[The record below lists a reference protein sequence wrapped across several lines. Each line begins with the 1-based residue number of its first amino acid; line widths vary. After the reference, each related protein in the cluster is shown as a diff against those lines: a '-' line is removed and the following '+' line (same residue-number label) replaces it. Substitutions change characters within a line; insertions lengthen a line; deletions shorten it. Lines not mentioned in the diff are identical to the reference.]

1 MARQP
6 FYGRGPGPAIAR
18 MDMQAATAP
27 GRAYGQMYANLGKI
41 AGDTI
46 KQYGLNKEKQGKL
59 TDKIE
64 NRLKLDPSIAQ
75 RLTMSGD
82 EDYDKTNVTD
92 MEKLTKGELG
102 LKGLQRLDSAM
113 ATINEVDLQKRAEQ
127 DREIANLYKN
137 TLTKQVEQSTASK
150 KLIDEFKQK
159 EVKNESLLRRSYVTQ
174 GNNLAERLKNAPSP
188 KEARKIFDNFDPN
201 QQTLVKNLNAVENGS
216 FPLDN
221 LGFDP
226 LKTQQYTKG
235 KFDIRKLLGE
245 VGEQETEAAKEKES
259 TKYYQGL
266 REELE
271 TNTTIQMGDIDNMK
285 PRELWIASN
294 ESNIALQEPLENFDP
309 SKVEQYKQAVLQT
322 QRATIEGRG
331 QQQIVDAGAII
342 APGGPFFKAPD
353 GSLAR
358 VGTATENTPESKAKN
373 TQSVIEKGIDDADK
387 VVLSRKPLDI
397 PMAAGKDLG
406 GMFEDVMNYS
416 LGLVGI
422 EGQTFDDIS
431 QKMFG
436 VDLELGDRQK
446 SVKQLNSINMQ
457 ILPLLVGSINS
468 RGNVWT
474 QKLVKDEV
482 IAGPNMSNADVRDR
496 LSEYPGLLNIAYQNA
511 LTTLN
516 NPAVNQGTELYAKAQ
531 EIALKEPTIRKQ
543 LDYAL
548 GNIQPPDSSYK
559 MSPNMRK
566 ILDTAN
572 SPQDVDSN
580 ASTGVID
587 PGLQSMSTEDLN
599 KMRADLLNLRDN

>member
-1 MARQP
+1 MK
-6 FYGRGPGPAIAR
+6 
-18 MDMQAATAP
+18 
-27 GRAYGQMYANLGKI
+27 LL
-41 AGDTI
+41 I
-46 KQYGLNKEKQGKL
+46 KKNITDLQKL
-59 TDKIE
+59 AD
-64 NRLKLDPSIAQ
+64 
-75 RLTMSGD
+75 
-82 EDYDKTNVTD
+82 
-92 MEKLTKGELG
+92 GELG
-102 LKGLQRLDSAM
+102 IKGMERLRGAM
-113 ATINEVDLQKRAEQ
+113 ARLEIIDSKADKEE
-127 DREIANLYKN
+127 DRRIANLYRT
-137 TLTKQVEQSTASK
+137 TLTDQVRQSTESK
-150 KLIDEFKQK
+150 KLIDNLSKSKLMRENQ
-159 EVKNESLLRRSYVTQ
+159 LRQSYVIQ
-174 GNNLAERLKNAPSP
+174 GNNLTEGLKNAPNA
-188 KEARKIFDNFDPN
+188 KEAFKNLSLD
-201 QQTLVKNLNAVENGS
+201 QQTLLKNLDGVRNGS
-216 FPLDN
+216 FPLDE
-221 LGFDP
+221 LFFDAS
-226 LKTQQYTKG
+226 KNQQFEKVNV
-235 KFDIRKLLGE
+235 DIKKLLSDFDKQEKDAVKEQKGE
-245 VGEQETEAAKEKES
+245 
-259 TKYYQGL
+259 KYYQKL
-266 REELE
+266 EEELE
-271 TNTTIQMGDIDNMK
+271 TDITFQMGDFSNMK
-285 PRELWIASN
+285 PRELWLVTQ
-294 ESNIALQEPLENFDP
+294 ESNIAQRQPLDKFDP
-309 SKVEQYKQAVLQT
+309 SKVEEYKQAVLQT
-322 QRATIEGRG
+322 QEDTRYAQGEKQLIDADA
-331 QQQIVDAGAII
+331 IV

-436 VDLELGDRQK
+436 ADLELGDRQK

-572 SPQDVDSN
+572 SPQDIDSN

-587 PGLQSMSTEDLN
+587 SGLQSMSTDDLN
-599 KMRADLLNLRDN
+599 KMRADLLNSRDN